1 MPRSLPTSTRSTMI
15 CEKTGRSISSPLI
28 MIASTV
34 ALNID
39 PASGRRNGPIHSNPV
54 FRRGFFSSSFRWPSS
69 M

>member
-1 MPRSLPTSTRSTMI
+1 MI

-54 FRRGFFSSSFRWPSS
+54 FRRGFFSSSFRGASS